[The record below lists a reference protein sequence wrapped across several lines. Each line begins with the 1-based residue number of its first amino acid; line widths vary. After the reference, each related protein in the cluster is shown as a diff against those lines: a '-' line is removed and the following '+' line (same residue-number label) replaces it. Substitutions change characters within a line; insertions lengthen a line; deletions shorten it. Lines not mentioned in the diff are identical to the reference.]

1 MKSEETSKI
10 VTKIQDSNVIASIP
24 YKPKEERPLFSLL
37 FFERKGALGVSA
49 KVLIFP
55 LFMFIVNISENHKM
69 TLRKQE
75 HVKLP

>member
-10 VTKIQDSNVIASIP
+10 VTKIHSSNVIISTP
-24 YKPKEERPLFSLL
+24 YKPTEGRPLFSLL
-37 FFERKGALGVSA
+37 LFERKGALGLSV

-55 LFMFIVNISENHKM
+55 LLMFVVNISENHKM